1 MNNENDSNGIK
12 LEKSSC
18 KLLIVD
24 DVPRNI
30 QIVCNILQEDEYD
43 IYFANDGQSALD
55 KVSENEFDLILLDIM
70 MPGIDGFEVCNS
82 IKSNSKTKEIP
93 IIFLTAKTDT
103 ESIIKGFE
111 LGAVDYVTKPFNS
124 AELLARVKTHLILK
138 KTNEELKKEI
148 EERRKAEKRL
158 HLANEELIEMAKE
171 LNEWNKKLTSINF
184 KNDELQKHFRQYTP
198 RATWSHI
205 LKTYEQHSLRDTL
218 SEIDVTMLFGDIS
231 KFTKFAEKFPAIEV
245 LESINEIFQ
254 IVTSSVYKND
264 GDIDKF
270 IGDAFFAVFDD
281 PLKALKSAWE
291 ISKKI
296 DLLND
301 DRMMSGKTP
310 LYLRFGV
317 NTGKVVRG
325 DIGGSYRRDN
335 TLIGDAVN
343 LAQRL
348 ESSSFPGQILISKAT
363 YLLVKDKVKVSEE
376 REINIKGRVKPTK
389 AYFLENITVENKVS

>member
-1 MNNENDSNGIK
+1 MSNVDDRGIEF
-12 LEKSSC
+12 EKC
-18 KLLIVD
+18 DCRLLIVD

-30 QIVCNILQEDEYD
+30 QIVCNILQKDEYD

-55 KVSENEFDLILLDIM
+55 KVKDNNFDLILLDIM
-70 MPGIDGFEVCNS
+70 MPGTDGFEVCKTL
-82 IKSNSKTKEIP
+82 KSNSKTKEIP

-103 ESIIKGFE
+103 DSIIKGFE
-111 LGAVDYVTKPFNS
+111 LGAVDYITKPFNS

-138 KTNEELKKEI
+138 KTNEALKKEN
-148 EERRKAEKRL
+148 EERKRAEKRL
-158 HLANEELIEMAKE
+158 HQANEKLIGMAKE
-171 LNEWNKKLTSINF
+171 LNEWNKKLTEINF
-184 KNDELQKHFRQYTP
+184 KNELLQEHFRQYTP

-205 LKTYEQHSLRDTL
+205 LKTYEESTLRETL

-231 KFTKFAEKFPAIEV
+231 KFTKFAEKFSAIEV

-254 IVTSSVYKND
+254 IVTSKVYKYK

-270 IGDAFFAVFDD
+270 IGDAFFAVFND
-281 PLKALKSAWE
+281 PFNALKSAWE
-291 ISKKI
+291 ISKDI
-296 DLLND
+296 DALND
-301 DRMMSGKTP
+301 ERMMSGKTP

-325 DIGGSYRRDN
+325 DIGGKFRRDN

-348 ESSSFPGQILISKAT
+348 ESSSFPGQILISKNT
-363 YLLVKDKVKVSEE
+363 YILVKDYVKVSEE
-376 REINIKGRVKPTK
+376 REINLRGREKSIK
-389 AYFLENITVENKVS
+389 AYFLESIELNE